1 MSEFASEELRYQR
14 PGRDTVVTIGN
25 FDGVHLGH
33 RALVEYVIGR
43 ARSLGLA
50 AGVVTLYP
58 DPDRVLRPQEPMRYI
73 TSLEERIELL
83 RRLGLDFVA
92 PLNFTSELAELPPAT
107 FAGLLRRELGMRLLI
122 MGPNNAFG
130 RNREGTSER
139 MQAIGATLGFDVE
152 VLPQGVVQQANLI
165 SATAIRAALAEGDLA
180 SAERQLGRRYALRGP
195 VVHGDHRGRTIG
207 FPTANVGVT
216 ADRALPANGVYA
228 TWAHVGEQRY
238 ASATNIGMR
247 PTFHGHE
254 LRVEAHL
261 MDFEGDLYDQQIR
274 LEFVSRLRP
283 EMKFEDLDA
292 ITAQIAT
299 DVANAR
305 DILAS
310 SS

>member
-1 MSEFASEELRYQR
+1 MSEFASEELRHLR

-33 RALVEYVIGR
+33 RALVQHVMDR
-43 ARSLGLA
+43 ARSRDLA

-83 RRLGLDFVA
+83 RALGLDFVA
-92 PLNFTSELAELPPAT
+92 TLNFTSELAELPPST

-130 RNREGTSER
+130 RNREGTAER
-139 MQAIGATLGFDVE
+139 MQAIGAAQGFEVE
-152 VLPQGVVQQANLI
+152 VLPEGVVQQANLV
-165 SATAIRAALAEGDLA
+165 SATAIRAALAEGDLE

-195 VVHGDHRGRTIG
+195 VVHGDERGRNIG
-207 FPTANVGVT
+207 FPTANIGVT
-216 ADRALPANGVYA
+216 ADRALPAFGVYA
-228 TWAHVGEQRY
+228 TWAHVGEARH

-247 PTFHGHE
+247 PTFAGHE

-261 MDFEGDLYDQQIR
+261 MDFDADLYDQQIR
-274 LEFVSRLRP
+274 LEFVERLRP
-283 EMKFEDLDA
+283 EMKFDGLPA
-292 ITAQIAT
+292 IVAQIGA
-299 DVANAR
+299 DVARAR
-305 DILAS
+305 EILAADE
-310 SS
+310 